1 MLRYTPS
8 MEIPT
13 AYAKTLKSV
22 SVVMPG
28 VQGVIKPG
36 YGWRGNSDTTSSGG
50 QTKITHM
57 NQGKMD
63 RPSFLSPQ

>member
-13 AYAKTLKSV
+13 AYAKTLKSA

-28 VQGVIKPG
+28 VQGVTKLG

-50 QTKITHM
+50 QTKITHI

-63 RPSFLSPQ
+63 RPSFLGPQ